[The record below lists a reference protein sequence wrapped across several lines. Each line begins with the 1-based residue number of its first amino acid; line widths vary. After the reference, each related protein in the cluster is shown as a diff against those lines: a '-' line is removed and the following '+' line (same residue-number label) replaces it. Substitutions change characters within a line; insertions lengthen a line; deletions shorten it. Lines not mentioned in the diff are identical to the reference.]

1 MIKKE
6 IARVSIDAAARRVG
20 RAIFGDEWVGAITT
34 RETWLIERYL
44 EGLHG
49 PSAPSILPSQT
60 MWIVGGVRWTE
71 YPSDPSLVAEV
82 VRARDRDDW
91 CLEQWR
97 QALRWLEDHGF
108 DPDAA
113 TFEGEALARK
123 IARAFSQ
130 NSAALKRK
138 GGRPTAVDWDV
149 VKNEAIRLLNYH
161 GEFGSDSPNWN
172 AQARLEEALV
182 AGVIEFMVFF

>member
-1 MIKKE
+1 M
-6 IARVSIDAAARRVG
+6 
-20 RAIFGDEWVGAITT
+20 
-34 RETWLIERYL
+34 
-44 EGLHG
+44 
-49 PSAPSILPSQT
+49 
-60 MWIVGGVRWTE
+60 
-71 YPSDPSLVAEV
+71 AEV

-123 IARAFSQ
+123 IARAFPQ

-149 VKNEAIRLLNYH
+149 VKKEAIRLLNYH

-172 AQARLEEALV
+172 AQARLEEALEDYCETKFGTRPARSTLQGHV
-182 AGVIEFMVFF
+182 PPWLVEWRNSKTRCPGNLVSGRFRAFPGRNSAVRRHHPVVRSRTRTRTGDQNA